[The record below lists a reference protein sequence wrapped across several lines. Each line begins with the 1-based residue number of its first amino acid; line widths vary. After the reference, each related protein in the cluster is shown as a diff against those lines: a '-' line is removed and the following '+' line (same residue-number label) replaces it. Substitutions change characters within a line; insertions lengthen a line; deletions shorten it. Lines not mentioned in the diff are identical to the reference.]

1 MTPSKKHSKKIP
13 MKHLHLLLVVV
24 GLSIAPALQ
33 AQYQQFHSMPY
44 QGVARN
50 ASGQPVANQ
59 NIRVRFILQYGLS
72 NAYIESQLLTT
83 NAFGVFNAQIG
94 DGTPEPATF
103 PSFNA
108 IDWWGGSSA
117 GLQVWIDITGGTNYV
132 LAGSTPLRSVPFA
145 TLSEQAFALLDS
157 SLYSAT
163 NRVFMKPTA
172 RMGLGTGT
180 PQNLL
185 DVEGSMVIG
194 SSFSGTN
201 TAPVNGMLVQGNVGI
216 GTTVPQQKLDVQGNA
231 LVRGTEFDS
240 VGDSA
245 VLYVGDTDSRVQN
258 TYGTGLQLYTYPGSS
273 PAITIETGTN
283 NVGIGTELPV
293 AKLDVAGNV
302 RIADG
307 TQGAGKVLTSDASG
321 NAAWSTVVS
330 SGTYTPTLS
339 GATGFVSPGTMECT
353 YSRVGPLVT
362 VACSRAANVQE
373 FGAGTNTVNLSLPPG
388 LPVVFTGR
396 PTGTFA
402 SDHYRN
408 GTDTSIGLVTYNN
421 STSVKLMIKNSSPGL
436 ASAYCSFTY
445 NTDAP

>member
-1 MTPSKKHSKKIP
+1 M
-13 MKHLHLLLVVV
+13 
-24 GLSIAPALQ
+24 
-33 AQYQQFHSMPY
+33 
-44 QGVARN
+44 
-50 ASGQPVANQ
+50 
-59 NIRVRFILQYGLS
+59 
-72 NAYIESQLLTT
+72 
-83 NAFGVFNAQIG
+83 
-94 DGTPEPATF
+94 
-103 PSFNA
+103 
-108 IDWWGGSSA
+108 
-117 GLQVWIDITGGTNYV
+117 

-172 RMGLGTGT
+172 RMGLGTET
-180 PQNLL
+180 PQNVL
-185 DVEGSMVIG
+185 DVEGGMVIG

-216 GTTVPQQKLDVQGNA
+216 GTTVPQQRLDVQGNA

-240 VGDSA
+240 IGDSA